1 MEKIQNQP
9 QTIVDGEQSGK
20 RLRLPDLPD
29 YILGTDGEI
38 NPFDATDSEFLQFVH
53 TLVPLDGEGLDH
65 WTWMERR
72 DFLNWCLDEQV
83 LVIQDGR
90 LVPNQEQG
98 ATVPLAHDTREPQAP
113 QETED
118 APKSAEEGAEACS
131 HD

>member
-9 QTIVDGEQSGK
+9 QTIVHGEQSGK
-20 RLRLPDLPD
+20 RLRLPYLPD
-29 YILGTDGEI
+29 YTLGTDGEI

-98 ATVPLAHDTREPQAP
+98 ATVPLTHDTREPEAP
-113 QETED
+113 QGTED
-118 APKSAEEGAEACS
+118 VPKSAEEGDIAS
-131 HD
+131 S

>member
-1 MEKIQNQP
+1 MEKIQNLP
-9 QTIVDGEQSGK
+9 QTIVHGEQSGK

-29 YILGTDGEI
+29 YTLGTEGEI

-98 ATVPLAHDTREPQAP
+98 AADPLTHDTREPEAP
-113 QETED
+113 QGTED
-118 APKSAEEGAEACS
+118 APKSAEGGAEACS